1 VEDLENDV
9 LTASIIGHSGEPIKP
24 SLEVALEINAG
35 N

>member
-9 LTASIIGHSGEPIKP
+9 LTTSTTGHSREPIKP